1 MAKTIEPE
9 TVTGTAADAGFHA
22 GELAM
27 QQRAGVC
34 PEAERLSRMLEAAD
48 LSAGIAGFLAG
59 RTFLVITGR
68 DRSGLLW
75 TSPILGPPGFL
86 DVRSEVELAVHAAIP
101 AADPLHGIAAGQ
113 KVGMTAVEFATRR
126 RVRIN
131 GTLTTAASN
140 LLTIEVEQAYGNC
153 PQYIQQ
159 RLIEPFRDSGHDVA
173 GVRHATALAE
183 DDAQLIRSAD
193 TFFLGTVNPERGAD
207 ASHRG
212 GPAGF
217 VRLDGTSRLWWP
229 DYQGN
234 NLFNSLGNLATD
246 PEAALLFFGFRDGQA
261 LQLSGT
267 ARVEWDHADAPGDDA
282 GTGRRVAFAI
292 KHLISGRHLGA
303 REITHSPY
311 LRNPAL
317 TD

>member
-1 MAKTIEPE
+1 MIMTERHQL
-9 TVTGTAADAGFHA
+9 ADAGFHA

-27 QQRAGVC
+27 QQRAGVR
-34 PEAERLSRMLEAAD
+34 PEAERLTRMLEAAE
-48 LSAGIAGFLAG
+48 LYGGIARFLAG

-75 TSPILGPPGFL
+75 TSPLLGPPGFL
-86 DVRSEVELAVHAAIP
+86 EVRSAVELAVHAAIP
-101 AADPLHGIAAGQ
+101 AGDPLHMIAAGQ

-126 RVRIN
+126 RVRVN
-131 GTLTTAASN
+131 GILTAAASG

-159 RLIEPFRDSGHDVA
+159 RLLEPSRDSGHDLA
-173 GVRHATALAE
+173 AVRHATALAE

-217 VRLDGTSRLWWP
+217 VRLDGTTRLWWP

-234 NLFNSLGNLATD
+234 NLFNSLGNLAVD
-246 PEAALLFFGFRDGQA
+246 PEAALLFFNFRDGQA

-267 ARVEWDHADAPGDDA
+267 ARVGWDRAGEPGDDG
-282 GTGRRVAFAI
+282 GTGRRVVFAI
-292 KHLISGRHLGA
+292 KHLVSGWRLGT
-303 REITHSPY
+303 REIIHAPY
-311 LRNPAL
+311 PRNPAL

>member
-1 MAKTIEPE
+1 MTERLQP
-9 TVTGTAADAGFHA
+9 ADAGFHP
-22 GELAM
+22 GELAV
-27 QQRAGVC
+27 QQRAGVRR
-34 PEAERLSRMLEAAD
+34 EAERLTQMLEAAE
-48 LSAGIAGFLAG
+48 LSSGMAGFLAR

-75 TSPILGPPGFL
+75 TSPLLGPPGFL
-86 DVRSEVELAVHAAIP
+86 EARSAVELAVHAAIP
-101 AADPLHGIAAGQ
+101 AGDPLHGIAAGQ
-113 KVGMTAVEFATRR
+113 KIAMTTVEFATRR

-131 GTLTTAASN
+131 GILTATASN

-159 RLIEPFRDSGHDVA
+159 RLLEPSRGNGHDLA
-173 GVRHATALAE
+173 AVRHATALAE

-212 GPAGF
+212 GTAGF

-246 PEAALLFFGFRDGQA
+246 PEAALLFFNFPGGQA

-267 ARVEWDHADAPGDDA
+267 AAVEWDRAGEPGDDA
-282 GTGRRVAFAI
+282 GTGRRVVFAI
-292 KHLISGRHLGA
+292 RDLISGRHLGA
-303 REITHSPY
+303 REITHAPY
-311 LRNPAL
+311 PRNPAL
-317 TD
+317 TG

>member
-1 MAKTIEPE
+1 MTERLQP
-9 TVTGTAADAGFHA
+9 ADAGFHS
-22 GELAM
+22 GELAV
-27 QQRAGVC
+27 QQRAGVRR
-34 PEAERLSRMLEAAD
+34 EAERLTQMLEAAE
-48 LSAGIAGFLAG
+48 LSSGMAGFLAR

-75 TSPILGPPGFL
+75 TSPLLGPPGFL
-86 DVRSEVELAVHAAIP
+86 EARSAVELAVHAAIP
-101 AADPLHGIAAGQ
+101 AGDPLHGIAAGQ
-113 KVGMTAVEFATRR
+113 KIAMTTVEFATRR

-131 GTLTTAASN
+131 GILTATASN

-159 RLIEPFRDSGHDVA
+159 RLLEPSRGSGHDLA
-173 GVRHATALAE
+173 AVRHATALAE

-212 GPAGF
+212 GTAGF

-246 PEAALLFFGFRDGQA
+246 PEAALLFFNFPGGQA

-267 ARVEWDHADAPGDDA
+267 AAVEWDRAGEPGDDA
-282 GTGRRVAFAI
+282 GTGRRVVFTI
-292 KHLISGRHLGA
+292 RDLISGRHLGA
-303 REITHSPY
+303 REITHAPY
-311 LRNPAL
+311 PRNPAL
-317 TD
+317 TG

>member
-1 MAKTIEPE
+1 MIMADRHQL
-9 TVTGTAADAGFHA
+9 ADVGFHA

-27 QQRAGVC
+27 QQRAGVR
-34 PEAERLSRMLEAAD
+34 PEAERLVRMLEPAA
-48 LSAGIAGFLAG
+48 LSGGIAGFLAQ

-68 DRSGLLW
+68 DQHGLLW
-75 TSPILGPPGFL
+75 TSPLLGPPGFL
-86 DVRSEVELAVHAAIP
+86 EVRSETTLAVHAAIP
-101 AADPLHGIAAGQ
+101 AGDPLHELAAGQ
-113 KVGMTAVEFATRR
+113 KLGLTTVEFATRR

-131 GTLTTAASN
+131 GILTATAGDR
-140 LLTIEVEQAYGNC
+140 LTIEVEQAYGNC

-159 RLIEPFRDSGHDVA
+159 RLLEPARSGRDLA

-183 DDAQLIRSAD
+183 ADAQLIRGAD
-193 TFFLGTVNPERGAD
+193 TFFLGTVHPERGAD

-212 GPAGF
+212 GAAGF

-234 NLFNSLGNLATD
+234 NLFNSLGNLAVD
-246 PEAALLFFGFRDGQA
+246 PEAALLFFNFPGGQA

-267 ARVEWDHADAPGDDA
+267 AGVEWDHAGERGDDA
-282 GTGRRVAFAI
+282 GTGRRVVFAI
-292 KHLISGRHLGA
+292 RRLVSGRHLGVH
-303 REITHSPY
+303 EITHVPY
-311 LRNPAL
+311 PRNPAL

>member
-1 MAKTIEPE
+1 MTERHQL
-9 TVTGTAADAGFHA
+9 ADAGFHA

-27 QQRAGVC
+27 QQRAGVR
-34 PEAERLSRMLEAAD
+34 PEAERLTRMLEAAE
-48 LSAGIAGFLAG
+48 LYGGIARFLAG

-75 TSPILGPPGFL
+75 TSPLLGPPGFL
-86 DVRSEVELAVHAAIP
+86 EVRSAVELAVHAAIP
-101 AADPLHGIAAGQ
+101 AGDPLHMVAAGQ

-126 RVRIN
+126 RVRVN
-131 GTLTTAASN
+131 GILTAAASG

-159 RLIEPFRDSGHDVA
+159 RLLEPSRDSGHDLA
-173 GVRHATALAE
+173 AVRHATALAE

-217 VRLDGTSRLWWP
+217 VRLDGTTRLWWP

-234 NLFNSLGNLATD
+234 NLFNSLGNIATD
-246 PEAALLFFGFRDGQA
+246 PEAALLFLDFTTGTT
-261 LQLSGT
+261 LQLTGT
-267 ARVEWDHADAPGDDA
+267 ATLEWVTPGTAGEDDA
-282 GTGRRVAFAI
+282 TGRRVRFHPTRVVSRTGVPLHA
-292 KHLISGRHLGA
+292 SDVVP
-303 REITHSPY
+303 SPH
-311 LRNPAL
+311 NPRVTA
-317 TD
+317 